1 MPASNGDIMK
11 KLLSSLSMCALL
23 ACAAPAMADDDM
35 VPGEDA
41 FDLNKA
47 TVEQLMSIPDANIN
61 QEMAE
66 AMVKMA
72 KEKPFAIAEDLLK
85 VPGLDNKTL
94 EAINPVEEQNSLWY
108 DPDNAEMTL
117 APSKC

>member
-1 MPASNGDIMK
+1 MK
-11 KLLSSLSMCALL
+11 KLISTLSLCALL
-23 ACAAPAMADDDM
+23 ACAAPAMADEDL
-35 VPGEDA
+35 VPGEGA
-41 FDLNKA
+41 INLNTA
-47 TVEQLMSIPDANIN
+47 TVEELMSIPDANITR
-61 QEMAE
+61 EMAE

-72 KEKPFAIAEDLLK
+72 REKPFVMAEDLLK

>member
-1 MPASNGDIMK
+1 MK
-11 KLLSSLSMCALL
+11 KLLTSALL
-23 ACAAPAMADDDM
+23 CSFMATAGMVHAAEEEL

-41 FDLNKA
+41 INLNTA
-47 TVEQLMSIPDANIN
+47 TAEELMSIPDANITR
-61 QEMAE
+61 EMAD

-72 KEKPFAIAEDLLK
+72 KEKPFKLPEDLLK

>member
-1 MPASNGDIMK
+1 MK
-11 KLLSSLSMCALL
+11 KLLAALAMGALL
-23 ACAAPAMADDDM
+23 SFSGQAMAE
-35 VPGEDA
+35 PGEDA

-47 TVEQLMSIPDANIN
+47 TVEQLMSIPDANLTKD
-61 QEMAE
+61 MAE

-72 KEKPFAIAEDLLK
+72 QEKPFAIPEDLLK
-85 VPGLDNKTL
+85 VPGLDNKAL
-94 EAINPVEEQNSLWY
+94 EAINPVEEEGSLWY

>member
-1 MPASNGDIMK
+1 MK
-11 KLLSSLSMCALL
+11 KLFASLVLGGMIAFSGN
-23 ACAAPAMADDDM
+23 AMAE
-35 VPGEDA
+35 PGEGA

-61 QEMAE
+61 KDMAE

-72 KEKPFAIAEDLLK
+72 KEKPFKISEDLLK

-94 EAINPVEEQNSLWY
+94 EAINPVEEEDSLWY

>member
-1 MPASNGDIMK
+1 MK
-11 KLLSSLSMCALL
+11 KLLFSLSLCALL
-23 ACAAPAMADDDM
+23 AAASPVLADEEL

-41 FDLNKA
+41 INLNTA
-47 TVEQLMSIPDANIN
+47 TVEQLMSIPDANITK
-61 QEMAE
+61 EMAE

-72 KEKPFAIAEDLLK
+72 KEKPFTMAEDLLK

>member
-1 MPASNGDIMK
+1 MK

-35 VPGEDA
+35 VPGEGA

-72 KEKPFAIAEDLLK
+72 KEKPFSIAEDLLK

-117 APSKC
+117 ARSKC